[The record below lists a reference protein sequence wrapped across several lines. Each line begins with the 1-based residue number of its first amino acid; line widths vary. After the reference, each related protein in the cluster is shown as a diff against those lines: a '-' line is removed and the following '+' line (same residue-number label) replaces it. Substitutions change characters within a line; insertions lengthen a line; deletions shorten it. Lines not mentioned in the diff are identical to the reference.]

1 MNYYQ
6 AIIAKA
12 TGIEPGPD
20 QTDIIIAMDCRF
32 SALTEK
38 QIASKAKRA
47 WREVQEVRA
56 MFPQPKN
63 VTGTSQKAVA

>member
-47 WREVQEVRA
+47 WREVQEVWL
-56 MFPQPKN
+56 
-63 VTGTSQKAVA
+63 